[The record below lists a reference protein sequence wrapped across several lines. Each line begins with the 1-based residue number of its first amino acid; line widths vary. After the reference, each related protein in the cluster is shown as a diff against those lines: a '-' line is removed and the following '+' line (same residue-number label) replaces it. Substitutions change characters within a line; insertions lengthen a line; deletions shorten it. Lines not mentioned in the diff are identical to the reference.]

1 MNNMPPLNQDP
12 KHSSKK
18 CPECFTYI
26 PIDAQV
32 CPSCKTRV
40 GKVTRSG
47 MAARTTKWKTNIL
60 CIIAWIVF
68 AIFIKYAFF

>member
-1 MNNMPPLNQDP
+1 MNMPSTDQDL
-12 KHSSKK
+12 KYSTKK
-18 CPECFTYI
+18 CPECYTYI

-47 MAARTTKWKTNIL
+47 MAARKTNWKTIFI

-68 AIFIKYAFF
+68 AVFMKYAFF